1 MAHTLVRLQLANG
14 PLAVAC
20 CSAQL
25 QELGSLLGLPRTH
38 AAHNKDGADA
48 LEEAQRIQSRQA
60 DVIAHLLA
68 VNDELTASN
77 CELREANAALASA
90 LERHAAVVS
99 TLASENAAM
108 LEHAERRTP
117 HA

>member
-1 MAHTLVRLQLANG
+1 VRLQLGVG

-20 CSAQL
+20 CPAQL
-25 QELGSLLGLPRTH
+25 LELGSVLGLPRAH
-38 AAHNKDGADA
+38 AAHSEDGADV
-48 LEEAQRIQSRQA
+48 LLEAQRIQSRQA

-77 CELREANAALASA
+77 CELRTANAALSSA

-99 TLASENAAM
+99 TLATENAEM
-108 LEHAERRTP
+108 LEHAERQTP
-117 HA
+117 RK